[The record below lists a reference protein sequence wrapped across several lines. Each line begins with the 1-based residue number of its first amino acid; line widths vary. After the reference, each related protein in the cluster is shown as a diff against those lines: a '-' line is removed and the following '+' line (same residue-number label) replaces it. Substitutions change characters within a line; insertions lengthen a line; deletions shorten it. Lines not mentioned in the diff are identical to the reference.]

1 MGKSVTSK
9 LTILVST
16 FRSFTVVDD
25 LTHFTL
31 REWTRM
37 SLSPTSVE
45 VERAKS
51 QLKASLLL
59 GLDGTTAVA
68 EDVSRRL
75 RLPNLL
81 CLLFADWKNSFVLL
95 LLLLF
100 GATDW
105 SSDGYHRQAIH
116 SSGDRPFDRRH
127 HRRGHST
134 MRKDL
139 PVGQGHCHRRH
150 RADRGSAG
158 LQPYPSRHVEHDLLD
173 AGVGESFRR

>member
-1 MGKSVTSK
+1 
-9 LTILVST
+9 
-16 FRSFTVVDD
+16 
-25 LTHFTL
+25 
-31 REWTRM
+31 M

-68 EDVSRRL
+68 EDVSCRS
-75 RLPNLL
+75 PNLVSI
-81 CLLFADWKNSFVLL
+81 LFTDWKLSFVLHL
-95 LLLLF
+95 LVLF
-100 GATDW
+100 GATDR
-105 SSDGYHRQAIH
+105 SSDGHHRQAIH
-116 SSGDRPFDRRH
+116 SPGDRPFDRRH

-139 PVGQGHCHRRH
+139 LVGQGHCHRRH

-173 AGVGESFRR
+173 AGVGESFR